1 MSKEIKERNERIAK
15 RFCYSILIFG
25 CTFLPLSSYHFLSR
39 IYYFSK
45 YGLEKQGRVIEV
57 VKTATGKG
65 GIVYK
70 TKLEIDHKLVTTS
83 LRYNLPIGKSFS
95 FLVMPDAPN
104 DITLGEKASS
114 MFDLYAYSVGGYVV
128 AILCIGAYTVA
139 IVYLP
144 FVIIDLKKN
153 KLFK

>member
-1 MSKEIKERNERIAK
+1 MSKEISEKVAK
-15 RFCYSILIFG
+15 RYCCLILIFG
-25 CTFLPLSSYHFLSR
+25 CIFLPVSSYHFLSR
-39 IYYFSK
+39 VYNFSK

-83 LRYNLPIGKSFS
+83 LRYNLLIGESYS
-95 FLVMPDAPN
+95 FLVMPDPPN

-114 MFDLYAYSVGGYVV
+114 MFDLYAYSVGGYEV
-128 AILCIGAYTVA
+128 AIFCIGAYTVA

-144 FVIIDLKKN
+144 FAIVDLKKN